1 VSKLTIKD
9 KFIDFHK
16 SNPEVYELFE
26 HFTNEAI
33 AAGMTK
39 IGSKFVFERIRWEM
53 MVKTKGA
60 GYCVATKR
68 PLKLN
73 NNFTPWY
80 ARLFMA
86 KNRKHIGVFELR
98 TIKS

>member
-1 VSKLTIKD
+1 
-9 KFIDFHK
+9 
-16 SNPEVYELFE
+16 
-26 HFTNEAI
+26 
-33 AAGMTK
+33 
-39 IGSKFVFERIRWEM
+39 M

-60 GYCVATKR
+60 GYCVAMKR

-98 TIKS
+98 TVKS